1 MTEVATVNAKDL
13 ARQQYGHELDWAI
26 GTSERVDVD
35 VPRAEAARKLAEKYP
50 EVEPVEVWRAVV
62 DGVAR
67 HVERPREING
77 SRLQL
82 FIGATIRVDDKILIP
97 GVIDSTTNFIEHPK
111 LVAQRIGRYADL
123 VGRERVIAGVDCGF
137 GTSVKND
144 PTVADSIVWAKL
156 KALSEGAALA
166 SQRLWGAKAA

>member
-97 GVIDSTTNFIEHPK
+97 VEHAHRLDWVAWYARHEDKARDAAQAFDRVTAFFETIIARFRGAKQDASTF
-111 LVAQRIGRYADL
+111 D
-123 VGRERVIAGVDCGF
+123 
-137 GTSVKND
+137 
-144 PTVADSIVWAKL
+144 VADDLFAPPDEDDDVDDDVETDD
-156 KALSEGAALA
+156 EG
-166 SQRLWGAKAA
+166 